1 MIRLFTFFVLIIF
14 AAVSSYSYL
23 NSQRTFEAK
32 FKNIDGLPKKAS
44 VTALGVK
51 IGEVVRTKPVHDGI
65 IVTVRITNKSFPRPE
80 PGSQLTITSFRPNQ
94 GRVLEIIPPKMEIE
108 ETKAWIVQEPITTE
122 SWLHASL
129 ELLEGLKYFSEVA
142 IKYVTKENFDLARG
156 AFTEASSSLNQVVGK
171 LKEHEV
177 NLALVKEKFSSKTDE
192 ANALLLRLQKPINS
206 LNKIINDKQLTTNFK
221 SELNKFSDD
230 LMSISENITSETFTT
245 NLTYFKTMILDY
257 LNNVNNSLIVLDQ
270 MVRDPVLKQ
279 KFMDFNEHL
288 ASLNALY
295 DELSKQDISKLK
307 VAARKAKDV
316 TTSLAEK
323 TSKQN

>member
-1 MIRLFTFFVLIIF
+1 MIRL
-14 AAVSSYSYL
+14 VSSLLLIVFLIVFVFAYN

-65 IVTVRITNKSFPRPE
+65 IVTVRITNKSFPCPE

-94 GRVLEIIPPKMEIE
+94 GRILEIIPPQTDVE

-129 ELLEGLKYFSEVA
+129 ELLDGLKSFSEIA
-142 IKYVTKENFDLARG
+142 LKYVTQENFELARG
-156 AFTEASSSLNQVVGK
+156 AFSEASSSLNQVASR
-171 LKEHEV
+171 LKEHEG
-177 NLALVKEKFSSKTDE
+177 NLALVKEKFSSRADE
-192 ANALLLRLQKPINS
+192 ANTLLIRVQKPINS

-221 SELNKFSDD
+221 SELDKFSGD
-230 LMSISENITSETFTT
+230 LMSISENINSETFNTSL
-245 NLTYFKTMILDY
+245 NSFKTMILDH
-257 LNNVNNSLIVLDQ
+257 LNNINGSLIVLDQ
-270 MVRDPVLKQ
+270 MVKDPALKQ

-288 ASLNALY
+288 SSLNTLY

-307 VAARKAKDV
+307 VAAQKARNV